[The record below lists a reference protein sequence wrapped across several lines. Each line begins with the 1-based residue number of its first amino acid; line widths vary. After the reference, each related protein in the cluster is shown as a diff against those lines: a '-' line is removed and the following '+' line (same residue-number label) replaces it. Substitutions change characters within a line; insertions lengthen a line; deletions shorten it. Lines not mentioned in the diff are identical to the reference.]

1 MDAETVIKNINESNC
16 AYCHEIIGDIS
27 KHACFQVMQGKKSI
41 FPKWRDV
48 DGLFWSSAIA
58 ILILN
63 GILLMHIELSLLES
77 ILEPLAVGW
86 LIPTILRRN

>member
-1 MDAETVIKNINESNC
+1 MDAETVIKTINESKC
-16 AYCHEIIGDIS
+16 GYCQEIIGDIS
-27 KHACFQVMQGKKSI
+27 THACFTKMVHKKSV
-41 FPKWRDV
+41 FPKWRDM
-48 DGLFWSSAIA
+48 DGLFLSSAIA

-77 ILEPLAVGW
+77 ILEPLAIGW